1 MRRTS
6 WSVRCANSA
15 SRPPPRALWP
25 WPCAA
30 TTAAAVGMPT
40 ETGKAYLIGG
50 QPRAVRVEPDR
61 ARTAADADEV
71 ARPCVNARVH
81 ELFNHDFAQD
91 SRLRECAVEIQ
102 AQTDYADDKGQV
114 VLSTLAHYVSAWILS
129 PPTLSLA
136 SCTFRRLSLPEQPR
150 RDETIDRV
158 QLVTWNVVVGV
169 FTTS

>member
-1 MRRTS
+1 MS
-6 WSVRCANSA
+6 ESVI
-15 SRPPPRALWP
+15 
-25 WPCAA
+25 
-30 TTAAAVGMPT
+30 TIDIAAAIKSGLASAVTSSGI
-40 ETGKAYLIGG
+40 AA
-50 QPRAVRVEPDR
+50 AVRVEPDR

-114 VLSTLAHYVSAWILS
+114 VLSTLAHYVGAWILS
-129 PPTLSLA
+129 PPTLSLT